1 MYCFCMGRNA
11 GTYDFMQHGNRAK
24 GSGTDPGDTVLDF
37 LYDKNILSVFLQEY
51 FMVGKRNRILQTE
64 KHQDTGGDHVCE
76 MRFLAK
82 KYVF

>member
-1 MYCFCMGRNA
+1 MIKIF
-11 GTYDFMQHGNRAK
+11 
-24 GSGTDPGDTVLDF
+24 
-37 LYDKNILSVFLQEY
+37 LSVFLQEY

-82 KYVF
+82 KYVFQKKMKFMYKF